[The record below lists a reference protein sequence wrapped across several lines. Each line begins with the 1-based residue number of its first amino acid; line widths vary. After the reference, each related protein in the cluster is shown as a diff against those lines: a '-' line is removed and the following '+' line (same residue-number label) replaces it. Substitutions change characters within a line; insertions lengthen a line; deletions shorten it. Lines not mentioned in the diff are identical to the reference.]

1 MAGAEINSMTS
12 CKLRW
17 HGCAGENEMYSKYVQ
32 LADVACFVLKCKILR
47 WVLNVIQGENNFFVK
62 ETKSTDPSCLFETC
76 QA

>member
-47 WVLNVIQGENNFFVK
+47 WVLNVILGENNFN
-62 ETKSTDPSCLFETC
+62 CLFETC